1 MHYYNLD
8 YTTKGV
14 LQLKQHFSK
23 KLIVDII
30 FILIQTAC
38 IVGLIITDNYDYM
51 RMSISNLL
59 FWLVYIFLEFK
70 LKWSIPLYIRI
81 AVTISII
88 SNDVLG
94 ELINLYVTSFLF
106 DRIQHIFGTY
116 SLTLWSFFIIQ
127 QFVQMKFI
135 QKKLIIIFFITLST
149 TLGTFYEIF
158 EFLQDELFKPVI
170 KNQTS
175 LLDTDLDLI
184 SDVVGGIIALIHYLS
199 SESLRLFR
207 LPFEQKCKS

>member
-1 MHYYNLD
+1 
-8 YTTKGV
+8 
-14 LQLKQHFSK
+14 
-23 KLIVDII
+23 
-30 FILIQTAC
+30 
-38 IVGLIITDNYDYM
+38 
-51 RMSISNLL
+51 MSISNLL